1 MRLKVGLV
9 LIVGVLMVVSSAM
22 AVPVRLHD
30 SRGDG
35 EFQFVEPSSKVD
47 FGIKVDGKALI
58 SSGKGNNLTIEGI
71 GKAGKVVDITFFDS
85 KGAYQPTYV
94 SFSGTLKD
102 LALSAAG
109 SNGHKLSVILKGSSK
124 GDAFSSAL
132 PTPEPGTFLLLAGT
146 MAVGYGV
153 LRKRIHK

>member
-1 MRLKVGLV
+1 MRLKVGLALTIGLLV
-9 LIVGVLMVVSSAM
+9 VVSSAM
-22 AVPVRLHD
+22 AVPVRLND

-35 EFQFVEPSSKVD
+35 EFKFEEPSSKVN
-47 FGIKVDGKALI
+47 FGIKVDGKALT
-58 SSGKGNNLTIEGI
+58 SSGKENNLTIEGI

-85 KGAYQPTYV
+85 KGEYKPTYV

-102 LALSAAG
+102 LALTAVG
-109 SNGHKLSVILKGSSK
+109 SNGQKLSVILKGSSK